1 MDPSPSLQKC
11 EQSQGDKKKANEG
24 VSVISEQQKAVRE
37 AMNAPL
43 RRFRLEPV
51 SIDTLSGQPL
61 VTKMWV
67 TDETYVKVQK
77 KEKETYKCEV
87 CAKTFDK
94 RQKMLLHARFHT
106 K

>member
-1 MDPSPSLQKC
+1 MDLSASLQKC
-11 EQSQGDKKKANEG
+11 EQSQGDKKRTNEG
-24 VSVISEQQKAVRE
+24 VSVILEQQKAVEE

-67 TDETYVKVQK
+67 TDEAYLKTQK
-77 KEKETYKCEV
+77 KEKEVYKCEV
-87 CAKTFDK
+87 CNKTFDK